1 MTEPQWRRFA
11 QLAAERHGAPE
22 GDSYPG
28 LWQWS
33 VQEPAG
39 FWRAVWEFFDIRA
52 AHAPAPG
59 DAGVLAEATMP
70 GARWFPGVTLN
81 YVDQV
86 LRHSQRR
93 GRP

>member
-11 QLAAERHGAPE
+11 QMAAERHGAPS
-22 GDSYPG
+22 GDSYSE

-33 VQEPAG
+33 VGSGRILAG
-39 FWRAVWEFFDIRA
+39 GGSSSTS
-52 AHAPAPG
+52 APPPDRG
-59 DAGVLAEATMP
+59 RGRRVLAEATMP
-70 GARWFPGVTLN
+70 GARWFPAVELN